1 MLLPLLVSFFCQ
13 LDSLLKC
20 MKVPTLVW
28 DGVELAQSTA
38 IARFEVVKVQ
48 GEYSISIKKV

>member
-1 MLLPLLVSFFCQ
+1 M
-13 LDSLLKC
+13 C

-48 GEYSISIKKV
+48 GVYSISIKKV